1 MRCPQPLAQPERFS
15 QVASA
20 FDRLQAGDA
29 AVQVG
34 RAREQ
39 GGVVAHG
46 HGGDDDDV
54 RARRRACRFQMQADA
69 AMQVAAAG
77 IVGHLFEG
85 QQELAHD
92 LRVALGVA
100 ALRGGDQKFGLH
112 DHGNAELG

>member
-1 MRCPQPLAQPERFS
+1 
-15 QVASA
+15 
-20 FDRLQAGDA
+20 
-29 AVQVG
+29 
-34 RAREQ
+34 
-39 GGVVAHG
+39 
-46 HGGDDDDV
+46 
-54 RARRRACRFQMQADA
+54 MQADA